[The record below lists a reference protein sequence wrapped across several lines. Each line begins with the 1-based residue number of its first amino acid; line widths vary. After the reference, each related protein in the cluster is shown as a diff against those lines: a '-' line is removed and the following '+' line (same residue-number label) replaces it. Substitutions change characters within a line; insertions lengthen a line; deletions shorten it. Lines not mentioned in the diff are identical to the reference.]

1 MHITPEVRK
10 AAMEIKTPFLIM
22 DMDYVRNNYFDI
34 VNHVRNVQV
43 FYAVKAN
50 SHPRIIETL
59 RDLGSNFD
67 VASRGEIEKLLSLGV
82 TPERMSLATR

>member
-10 AAMEIKTPFLIM
+10 AAREIKTPFLIM

-34 VNHVRNVQV
+34 VSHVRNVQV

-50 SHPRIIETL
+50 SHPGL
-59 RDLGSNFD
+59 
-67 VASRGEIEKLLSLGV
+67 SRLFGISAAIS
-82 TPERMSLATR
+82 M